1 MRTIQISLT
10 IIHFISQSLCFTITD
25 VRTDNG
31 AEIDHPARTDSGGEF
46 EGSLK
51 IVHGEVRGQ
60 WQYTSNETFDPK

>member
-51 IVHGEVRGQ
+51 IVNGEVRIMHWGS
-60 WQYTSNETFDPK
+60 TDIKLNI